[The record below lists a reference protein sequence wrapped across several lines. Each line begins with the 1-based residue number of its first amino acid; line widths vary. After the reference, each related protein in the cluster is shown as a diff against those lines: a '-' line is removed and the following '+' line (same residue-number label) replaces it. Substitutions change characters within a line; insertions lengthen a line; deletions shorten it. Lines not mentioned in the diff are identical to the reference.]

1 MRGNLRRSFSFQD
14 EDNIHARNSN
24 DVVTR
29 RSSKVEGIFPDT
41 ARFKRK
47 RKRKQSSTHFWPRL
61 YEKKERKIRKALDYE
76 SIDKKKTGLKY
87 HLRIPGLV
95 VLLTQMQK
103 AKAGLGVQYTRKA
116 CTRAVVHA
124 REVISRSPTRTVTEF
139 PRIKRTEKRH
149 RRAP

>member
-76 SIDKKKTGLKY
+76 SIDKKKNRPEISPSHSG
-87 HLRIPGLV
+87 PGCTPHTNAESKGRPWRAV
-95 VLLTQMQK
+95 YEEGVHTSSRPCPRGYLTQPD
-103 AKAGLGVQYTRKA
+103 A
-116 CTRAVVHA
+116 
-124 REVISRSPTRTVTEF
+124 
-139 PRIKRTEKRH
+139 H
-149 RRAP
+149 RYRVSAN